1 MERNKRR
8 RAWSLIVLIQDISI
22 ACVLTAIIALLV
34 GADELIEFVYI
45 ISGCYLAIKL
55 FDNVIFSFFDG
66 LTNNSFLKKYLFGT
80 KFQK

>member
-22 ACVLTAIIALLV
+22 AGVLTAIIALLV

-45 ISGCYLAIKL
+45 ISGCYIAIKL

-66 LTNNSFLKKYLFGT
+66 LTNNSFLQKYLFGT
-80 KFQK
+80 KYQK

>member
-22 ACVLTAIIALLV
+22 ACVLTAIIALVV

-66 LTNNSFLKKYLFGT
+66 LTNNSFLQKYLFGT
-80 KFQK
+80 KYQK

>member
-22 ACVLTAIIALLV
+22 ACVLTAIIALPV

-45 ISGCYLAIKL
+45 ISGCYIAIKL

-66 LTNNSFLKKYLFGT
+66 LTNNSFLQKYLFGT
-80 KFQK
+80 KYQK

>member
-66 LTNNSFLKKYLFGT
+66 LANNSFLQKYLFGT
-80 KFQK
+80 RYQK

>member
-45 ISGCYLAIKL
+45 ISGCYIAIKL

-66 LTNNSFLKKYLFGT
+66 LTNNSFLQKYLFGT
-80 KFQK
+80 KYQK

>member
-22 ACVLTAIIALLV
+22 ACVLTAIIALVV

-45 ISGCYLAIKL
+45 ILGCYIAIKL

-66 LTNNSFLKKYLFGT
+66 LTNNSFLQKYLFGT
-80 KFQK
+80 RYQK

>member
-45 ISGCYLAIKL
+45 ISGCYIAIKL
-55 FDNVIFSFFDG
+55 FDNVIFSFFAG
-66 LTNNSFLKKYLFGT
+66 LANNSFLQKYLFGT
-80 KFQK
+80 KYQK

>member
-8 RAWSLIVLIQDISI
+8 RSWTLIVLIQDISI
-22 ACVLTAIIALLV
+22 ACVLTAIIALVV

-66 LTNNSFLKKYLFGT
+66 LANNSFLQKYLFGT
-80 KFQK
+80 KYQK

>member
-22 ACVLTAIIALLV
+22 ACVLTAIIALVV

-45 ISGCYLAIKL
+45 ISGCYIAIKL

-66 LTNNSFLKKYLFGT
+66 LANNSFLQRYLFGT
-80 KFQK
+80 KYQK

>member
-22 ACVLTAIIALLV
+22 ACVLTAVIALLV

-66 LTNNSFLKKYLFGT
+66 LTNNSFLQKYLFGT
-80 KFQK
+80 KYQK

>member
-22 ACVLTAIIALLV
+22 ACVLTAIIALIF
-34 GADELIEFVYI
+34 GADELIEFVFI
-45 ISGCYLAIKL
+45 ISGCYIAIKL

-66 LTNNSFLKKYLFGT
+66 LTNNSFLQKYLFGT
-80 KFQK
+80 KYQK

>member
-55 FDNVIFSFFDG
+55 FDNVVFSFFDG
-66 LTNNSFLKKYLFGT
+66 LTNNSFLQKYLFGT

>member
-8 RAWSLIVLIQDISI
+8 RAWTLIVLIQDISI
-22 ACVLTAIIALLV
+22 ACVLTAIIALVV

-66 LTNNSFLKKYLFGT
+66 LTNNSFLQKYLFGT
-80 KFQK
+80 KYQK

>member
-34 GADELIEFVYI
+34 GADELIEFVFI

-66 LTNNSFLKKYLFGT
+66 LTNNSFLQKYLFGT
-80 KFQK
+80 KYQK

>member
-66 LTNNSFLKKYLFGT
+66 LTNNSFLQKYLFGT
-80 KFQK
+80 KYQK

>member
-45 ISGCYLAIKL
+45 ISGCYIAIKL

-66 LTNNSFLKKYLFGT
+66 LANNSFLQKYLFGT
-80 KFQK
+80 KYQK

>member
-1 MERNKRR
+1 MERNTRR

-55 FDNVIFSFFDG
+55 FDNVVFSFFDG
-66 LTNNSFLKKYLFGT
+66 LTNNSFLQKYLFGT

>member
-22 ACVLTAIIALLV
+22 ACVLTAVIALLV

-66 LTNNSFLKKYLFGT
+66 LANNSFLQKYLFGT
-80 KFQK
+80 RYQK

>member
-8 RAWSLIVLIQDISI
+8 RAWTLIVLIQDISI
-22 ACVLTAIIALLV
+22 ACVLTAIIALVV

-45 ISGCYLAIKL
+45 ISGCYIAIKL

-66 LTNNSFLKKYLFGT
+66 LTNNSFLQKYLFGT
-80 KFQK
+80 KYQK

>member
-66 LTNNSFLKKYLFGT
+66 LANNSFLQKYLFGT
-80 KFQK
+80 KYQK

>member
-22 ACVLTAIIALLV
+22 ACVLTAVIALLV

-66 LTNNSFLKKYLFGT
+66 LANNSFLQKYLFGT
-80 KFQK
+80 KYQK